1 MLDALLLNTSRIG
14 HGLAL
19 TKHPVAKNLSL
30 KRDIPVEVCPIS
42 NQVLLLV
49 SDLRSHPAA
58 SLMAEGHPVVVS
70 PDDPSIFGAKGV
82 SYDFYEVF
90 MAIGG
95 MNADLR
101 TLKQLA
107 LNSIKYSAMLL
118 DEKAKAREVWQKK
131 WDQFVADLTDSS
143 LMEL

>member
-1 MLDALLLNTSRIG
+1 MLDALILNI
-14 HGLAL
+14 
-19 TKHPVAKNLSL
+19 
-30 KRDIPVEVCPIS
+30 
-42 NQVLLLV
+42 
-49 SDLRSHPAA
+49 
-58 SLMAEGHPVVVS
+58 
-70 PDDPSIFGAKGV
+70 
-82 SYDFYEVF
+82 